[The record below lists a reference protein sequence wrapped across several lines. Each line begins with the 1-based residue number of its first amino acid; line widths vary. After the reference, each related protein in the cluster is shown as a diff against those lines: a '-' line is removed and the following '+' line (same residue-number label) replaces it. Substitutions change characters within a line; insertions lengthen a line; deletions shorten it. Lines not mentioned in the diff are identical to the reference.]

1 MKEVTLNNG
10 QKMPTSAFGV
20 YLITDAEVCEKSV
33 LDAFKSGYR
42 HIDTANAYMNEKAVG
57 RAMQKSGL
65 KREEIYLTTKIWPTM
80 YKTELA
86 KKAIDET
93 LMRLDTPYIDLLLL
107 HQGYGEYLQAWKVME
122 EYVKKGK
129 IKSIGV
135 SNFSKAKLEKLF
147 EIAEIL
153 PVVNQIEA
161 HPYHQQK
168 EMQEY
173 LNKKGI
179 LIQSWY
185 PMGHGDQ
192 ALLTEKLFTELANK
206 YNKTNAQII
215 LRWHVQS
222 GKIVIAKSTN
232 PEHIRENYN
241 MYDFTLTAEE
251 MEAIS
256 KMDKK
261 LPYYVVP
268 EEDTR
273 GFATM
278 EMDFNAQV

>member
-1 MKEVTLNNG
+1 MKEITLNNG
-10 QKMPTSAFGV
+10 LKMPTSAFGV
-20 YLITDAEVCEKSV
+20 FLMNDAKVCENAV
-33 LDAFKSGYR
+33 LDAFKIGYR

-65 KREEIYLTTKIWPTM
+65 SRDEIYLTTKIWPTM

-122 EYVKKGK
+122 EYVKMGK
-129 IKSIGV
+129 IKAIGV
-135 SNFSKAKLEKLF
+135 SNFSIAKLEKLF

-173 LNKKGI
+173 LHKKGI
-179 LIQSWY
+179 VIQSWY
-185 PMGHGDQ
+185 PLGHGDPT
-192 ALLTEKLFTELANK
+192 LLSEKLFQELAKK
-206 YNKTNAQII
+206 YNKTTAQII

-222 GKIVIAKSTN
+222 GKIAIAKSTN

-241 MYDFTLTAEE
+241 IYDFTLTNEE
-251 MEAIS
+251 MEAIY

-261 LPYYVVP
+261 QPYYTVP
-268 EEDTR
+268 EEDTN